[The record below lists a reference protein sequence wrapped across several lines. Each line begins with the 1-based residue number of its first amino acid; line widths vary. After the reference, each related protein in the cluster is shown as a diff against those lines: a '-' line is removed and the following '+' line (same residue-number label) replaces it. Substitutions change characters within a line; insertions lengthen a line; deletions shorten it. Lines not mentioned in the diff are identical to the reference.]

1 VLQQRVH
8 KRARLR
14 VRGQVQ
20 GVGFRPFVHTL
31 AHDLGLTGWVLND
44 ADGVLIEVQ
53 GHDLDAFCHALT
65 EQAPPLS
72 FIREV
77 QTQDLDVQEDEGDF
91 QIRPS
96 QTGQS
101 HTDIIPDAAVCPDCL
116 REMRDP
122 ANRRYGYGFLNCT
135 HCGPRYSITHSLPY
149 DRAQTSMVEFDMCP
163 ACREEYHDPQDRRF
177 HAQPTCCPD
186 CGPQLSMPVEEIA
199 ARLKRGEILAIKG
212 LGGFHLACDAHN
224 EHAIEILRERK
235 NRVAKPFAVMVSDC
249 AKINA
254 FAKLSPEE
262 QVLLEDPSRPVVLLQ
277 KKGEYF
283 PHALAPGL
291 DHIGVMLAYTPLHYL
306 ILDALDGAPLVM
318 TSANPGG
325 EPLVIDNAE
334 ATSRLGNIADA
345 IISHDRDILIRVDDS
360 VVRRDFNHTTLLRR
374 ARGYTPHPI
383 ALNEDGPCVLGMGAY
398 LKNTVCLTRGAQAY
412 PSQHIGDLDN
422 APTIAFLEE
431 TVTHLQKILQV
442 EPVLAI
448 HDLHPDFPSTRFAHD
463 LGIETYAVQHHHA
476 HIAAVLAEHQLDEPV
491 IGVALDGF
499 GLGIEGDHWGGEL
512 LKVDGLSLQRLGHL
526 TQLAQ
531 PGGDK
536 AATQPWRMGASAL
549 HALNRSDEIAT
560 RFNGQDTRT
569 LGLMLDKGLNSP
581 KTSSMGR
588 LFDAACGLLG
598 VCEQSHFEGQAPMML
613 ESLVKRIRVDD
624 HGWRVEDNGNL
635 NLLPLLGRL
644 CECTA
649 QSGAELFHGTLI
661 FALSDWI
668 TRACHKQGINK
679 VALSGGCFLNAI
691 VTQGLIKNL
700 HRAGIQSYLNQQVPL
715 NDAGLSLG
723 QIWLGHQKL
732 KQGS

>member
-20 GVGFRPFVHTL
+20 GVGFRPFVHAL
-31 AHDLGLTGWVLND
+31 AHDLNLTGWVLND
-44 ADGVLIEVQ
+44 ADGVLVEVQ
-53 GHDLDAFCHALT
+53 GHDLDAFCHALS

-72 FIREV
+72 HIRNVETQELSV
-77 QTQDLDVQEDEGDF
+77 QNNERDF
-91 QIRPS
+91 QIRHS
-96 QTGQS
+96 QAGQS

-122 ANRRYGYGFLNCT
+122 ANRRYGYAFLNCT

-149 DRAQTSMVEFDMCP
+149 DRAQTSMAEFDMCP
-163 ACREEYHDPQDRRF
+163 ACREEYHAPQNRRF

-199 ARLKRGEILAIKG
+199 ERLKRGEILAIKG
-212 LGGFHLACDAHN
+212 LGGFHLACDAQN
-224 EHAIEILRERK
+224 ETAIQTLRARK
-235 NRVAKPFAVMVSDC
+235 NRAAKPFAIMVSDC
-249 AKINA
+249 AQINA
-254 FAKLSPEE
+254 FASLSPEE
-262 QVLLEDPSRPVVLLQ
+262 QALLEDPARPIVLLQ

-291 DHIGVMLAYTPLHYL
+291 DRIGVMLAYTPLHYL
-306 ILDALDGAPLVM
+306 ILDALGGAPLVM

-334 ATSRLGNIADA
+334 AMHRLRDIADT

-383 ALNEDGPCVLGMGAY
+383 TLKEDGPCVLGMGAY

-422 APTIAFLEE
+422 AATLAFLEE
-431 TVTHLQKILQV
+431 SVTHLQKILQV
-442 EPVLAI
+442 EPVLAV
-448 HDLHPDFPSTRFAHD
+448 HDLHPDFPSARFAHD
-463 LGIETYAVQHHHA
+463 LGIETFAVQHHHA
-476 HIAAVLAEHQLDEPV
+476 HIASVLAEHQLNEPV

-499 GLGIEGDHWGGEL
+499 GLGIGGESWGGEL
-512 LKVDGLSLQRLGHL
+512 LKVDGLSLTRLGHL

-549 HALNRSDEIAT
+549 HALDRSDEIAT
-560 RFNGQDTRT
+560 RFKGQDTRT

-598 VCEQSHFEGQAPMML
+598 VCEQSRFEGQAPMML
-613 ESLVKRIRVDD
+613 ESLVKRITVDD
-624 HGWRVEDNGNL
+624 HGWQVEENGNL
-635 NLLPLLGRL
+635 NLFPLLNRL
-644 CECTA
+644 CECTT

-668 TRACHKQGINK
+668 TRACAQQGIDK

-691 VTQGLIKNL
+691 ITPGLIKNL
-700 HRAGIQSYLNQQVPL
+700 HRAGIQSYLNQQIPL

-723 QIWLGHQKL
+723 QAWLGHQKL